1 MPKIGGE
8 SVRSINHR
16 GGSPFFCQPLAQV
29 QSRLGIQ
36 MLLEQLLLPLFRTA
50 SLQQLQ
56 SQLGFAQRAADA
68 NQVSRPRPGTQHSLT
83 AVDFSNDGQIDSSQ
97 STSRG
102 VAADKRQPTRTNR
115 PGHSFQEAVIPFPGA
130 AGRQSQ
136 AQQKI

>member
-8 SVRSINHR
+8 SIRGINHR
-16 GGSPFFCQPLAQV
+16 GGSSFGQPLAQV
-29 QSRLGIQ
+29 QSGLGIQ
-36 MLLEQLLLPLFRTA
+36 MFLEQLLLPLFRTA

-102 VAADKRQPTRTNR
+102 GAADKRQPKSTSR
-115 PGHSFQEAVIPFPGA
+115 PGHSFEEAVMPFPGA
-130 AGRQSQ
+130 GGRQSQ
-136 AQQKI
+136 AQQK